1 MKTFKRAVGFLLLA
15 GALSIVT
22 FAGDMSTGMVTSGP
36 PSFFQAVAQILID
49 TLTLLS

>member
-1 MKTFKRAVGFLLLA
+1 MKTFKRVVGSLLLA
-15 GALSIVT
+15 TALSSVAL
-22 FAGDMSTGMVTSGP
+22 AGDMDTGRASSEA